1 MRIFIT
7 GASGYLGSAV
17 SAALARS
24 DHEVLGLVRSESKAS
39 RAARAEVRPVIGS
52 MQEPA
57 RWIDEVRTCEVL
69 IHCAAEYSP
78 QVWDLDCST
87 AEALIGAAYE
97 TRRPRLFV
105 YTSGVWIYGNTG
117 GRMVTEAAAPN
128 PPAFAAPRLQN
139 EELVLREN
147 RGTLRTLI
155 VRPGC
160 VYGGSGGLTG
170 AWFDSAASAGAARVV
185 GDGRFRWSMV
195 HIEDLADLYRRAV
208 ESPWRGEIFNA
219 TDRSRFSV
227 LECAMA
233 ASYAAG
239 AGGKVQLVPFEEAS
253 QQMGSYA
260 ECLTLDQH
268 VDSSHAVRLLGWQPR
283 HGGFVD
289 GAERYYA
296 SWRAAHGV

>member
-7 GASGYLGSAV
+7 GASGYIGSAV
-17 SAALARS
+17 AAALARA
-24 DHEVLGLVRSESKAS
+24 DHHVFGLVRSESKAY
-39 RAARAEVRPVIGS
+39 RAARAEVHPVIGS
-52 MQEPA
+52 LQEPEH
-57 RWIDEVRTCEVL
+57 WIDTARSCEVI

-78 QVWDLDCST
+78 QVWDLDSRT
-87 AEALIGAAYE
+87 AETLLTAAWE

-105 YTSGVWIYGNTG
+105 YTSGVWVYGATG
-117 GRMVTEAAAPN
+117 GQAVTEANAPN
-128 PPAFAAPRLQN
+128 PPAFAAPRLKN

-170 AWFDSAASAGAARVV
+170 AWFDSAVTEGAARVI
-185 GDGRFRWSMV
+185 GDGGFRWSMV

-208 ESPWRGEIFNA
+208 ESSCRGEIINA

-233 ASYAAG
+233 ASFAAG
-239 AGGKVQLVPFEEAS
+239 AGGKVHLVPFDEAS
-253 QQMGSYA
+253 QQMGPYA

-289 GAERYYA
+289 GAERYFI
-296 SWRAAHGV
+296 SWRAAK

>member
-7 GASGYLGSAV
+7 GASGYIGSAV
-17 SAALARS
+17 AAALARV
-24 DHEVLGLVRSESKAS
+24 DHEVIGLVRSESKAN

-52 MQEPA
+52 MQEPE
-57 RWIDEVRTCEVL
+57 RWIGEARTCDAI

-78 QVWDLDCST
+78 QVWDLDSRT
-87 AEALIGAAYE
+87 AEALLNAAWE

-105 YTSGVWIYGNTG
+105 YTSGVWVYGNTG
-117 GRMVTEAAAPN
+117 GRMVSESTAPN
-128 PPAFAAPRLQN
+128 PPVFATPRLAS
-139 EELVLREN
+139 EDLVMREN

-170 AWFDSAASAGAARVV
+170 AWFDSAAGGAARVV

-195 HIEDLADLYRRAV
+195 HIDDLADLYVRAV

-227 LECAMA
+227 VECAMA
-233 ASYAAG
+233 ASFAAG
-239 AGGKVQLVPFEEAS
+239 AHGKVQLVPFEEAS
-253 QQMGSYA
+253 REMGGYA

-268 VDSSHAVRLLGWQPR
+268 VDSSKAVRMLGWQPK

-289 GAERYYA
+289 EAERYF
-296 SWRAAHGV
+296 RAWKAAR

>member
-7 GASGYLGSAV
+7 GASGYIGSAV
-17 SAALARS
+17 AAALARA
-24 DHEVLGLVRSESKAS
+24 DHDVVGLVRSESKAH
-39 RAARAEVRPVIGS
+39 RAARAEVHPVIGS
-52 MQEPA
+52 MQESE
-57 RWIDEVRTCEVL
+57 RWIDAARSCEVI

-78 QVWDLDCST
+78 QVWDLDSRT
-87 AEALIGAAYE
+87 AETLLAAAYE
-97 TRRPRLFV
+97 TRRPRLFI
-105 YTSGVWIYGNTG
+105 YTSGVWVYGATG
-117 GRMVTEAAAPN
+117 GHPATEATAPN
-128 PPAFAAPRLQN
+128 PPAFAAPRLKN

-155 VRPGC
+155 IRPGC

-170 AWFDSAASAGAARVV
+170 AWFDSAVTEGAARVI
-185 GDGRFRWSMV
+185 GDGRARWSMV
-195 HIEDLADLYRRAV
+195 HVEDLADLYRRAV
-208 ESPWRGEIFNA
+208 ESSWRGEVINA

-233 ASYAAG
+233 ASFAAG
-239 AGGKVQLVPFEEAS
+239 AGGKVHLVPFEEAS
-253 QQMGSYA
+253 QQMGPYA

-289 GAERYYA
+289 GAERYFI
-296 SWRAAHGV
+296 SWRSGAGQ